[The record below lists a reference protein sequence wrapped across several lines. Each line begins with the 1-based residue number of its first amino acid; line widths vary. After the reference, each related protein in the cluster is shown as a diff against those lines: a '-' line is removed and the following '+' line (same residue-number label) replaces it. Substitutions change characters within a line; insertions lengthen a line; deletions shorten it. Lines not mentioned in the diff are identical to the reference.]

1 MMGQESPSRFV
12 YRPKLIY
19 GIVFLLLAVITA
31 IEISLSSP
39 ALGLSKGI
47 VTAILLA
54 LSLGKASLVAAFFMH
69 LRSDNSFYTYVF
81 ILPTLLLLIVA
92 YLMVIS

>member
-1 MMGQESPSRFV
+1 MGQESPSRFV

-19 GIVFLLLAVITA
+19 GIVFLILAVITA

-39 ALGLSKGI
+39 ALGLSRGI
-47 VTAILLA
+47 VTTILLV

-69 LRSDNSFYTYVF
+69 LRSDNNFYTYIF